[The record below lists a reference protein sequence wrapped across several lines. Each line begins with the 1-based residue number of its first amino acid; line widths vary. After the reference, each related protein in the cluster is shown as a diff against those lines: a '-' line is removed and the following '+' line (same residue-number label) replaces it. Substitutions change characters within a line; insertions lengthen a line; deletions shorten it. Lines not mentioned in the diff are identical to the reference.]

1 MAFHMQNESA
11 GEDKE
16 PDWLP
21 AAKGPFAAAMRV
33 LYWRILGGGYS
44 TRNG

>member
-1 MAFHMQNESA
+1 MAFYMQNESA

-21 AAKGPFAAAMRV
+21 AFAAAMRV
-33 LYWRILGGGYS
+33 LYWRIFGGGYS